1 MKIFIVSTTLLGLL
15 PFYMEYFNFIISFSS
30 FEYEKIQIAYG
41 AIIISFLS
49 GMQIERYIIKNN
61 VSVFKLALPLF
72 NSLWGWSYTFNKI
85 VSEVNIIITGLL
97 FALLID
103 LIFQKKLLNK
113 WFVKLRIYVTTLAII
128 SFVI

>member
-1 MKIFIVSTTLLGLL
+1 MKEIKTC
-15 PFYMEYFNFIISFSS
+15 
-30 FEYEKIQIAYG
+30 IQKG
-41 AIIISFLS
+41 
-49 GMQIERYIIKNN
+49 QRYIIKNN

-85 VSEVNIIITGLL
+85 ISEVNIIITGLL

-113 WFVKLRIYVTTLAII
+113 WFVNLRIYVTTLAIM

>member
-1 MKIFIVSTTLLGLL
+1 MKIFIVFTTLLGLL
-15 PFYMEYFNFIISFSS
+15 PFYIENFNFVLSFSS

-49 GMQIERYIIKNN
+49 GMQMQRYIIKNS
-61 VSVFKLALPLF
+61 VSVFKLTLPLF

-113 WFVKLRIYVTTLAII
+113 WFVKLRIYVTTLAVI
-128 SFVI
+128 SFII

>member
-1 MKIFIVSTTLLGLL
+1 MKIFIVFTTLLGLL
-15 PFYMEYFNFIISFSS
+15 PFYIEHFNFVLSFSS

-49 GMQIERYIIKNN
+49 GMQMQRYIIKNS
-61 VSVFKLALPLF
+61 VSVFKLTLPLF

-113 WFVKLRIYVTTLAII
+113 WFVKLRIYVTTLAVI
-128 SFVI
+128 SFII